1 MDITN
6 DDECNYIYY
15 VVVVVGCILAREDFE
30 KFDESFPPAPCF
42 LFVCLFWGRSGD
54 HQFHSFGQNLS
65 SGRAS

>member
-30 KFDESFPPAPCF
+30 KFDESFPPAPLF
-42 LFVCLFWGRSGD
+42 FVRLFVLG
-54 HQFHSFGQNLS
+54 
-65 SGRAS
+65 